1 MAEEQGKKEDAELR
15 LLEAVCV
22 QHEIDHLNGVVC
34 MDRKVNT
41 TIVAD
46 KKIGRNEPCPCESG
60 KKYKKC
66 CLRK

>member
-1 MAEEQGKKEDAELR
+1 MENRDLR
-15 LLEAVCV
+15 TLEAVCV
-22 QHEIDHLNGVVC
+22 QHEIDHLNGIVC
-34 MDRKVNT
+34 MDRKVNI